1 MNTQKLKWSKGIWII
16 PMLMV
21 LVLAFAGCT
30 DDESTENETQ
40 LELLKWLPTAA
51 QRAIVLTG
59 CLCPITRSGRIN
71 PGNGHCRRLTA
82 LTLSTQRILPMS

>member
-30 DDESTENETQ
+30 DDESTENE
-40 LELLKWLPTAA
+40 TAA

>member
-1 MNTQKLKWSKGIWII
+1 MDYPNAHGI
-16 PMLMV
+16 
-21 LVLAFAGCT
+21 
-30 DDESTENETQ
+30 STEYWPLQDAQTMRAPKTSSTQ